1 MVKNG
6 NRDECLS
13 GSREEVLRFAFS
25 MPASVITSGPW
36 PRPISRTRI
45 GRQP

>member
-13 GSREEVLRFAFS
+13 GSREEVLRF
-25 MPASVITSGPW
+25 V
-36 PRPISRTRI
+36 RTE
-45 GRQP
+45 GGGQ